1 MGSGKITKI
10 IEISRIYSK
19 FAPVLYTTMDLF
31 TSEKSLNTRLSIS
44 REQGNSLGLV
54 PTMGALHKGHLRL
67 VEQALRENKTVVVSI
82 FVNPTQFNNPQDLVQ
97 YPQQLATDIAL
108 LRTISEDLLVFTPTT
123 QEMYPEGLN
132 TKTYSFNGLDRRWE
146 GSDRP
151 GHFMGVGTIV
161 EKLFTLV
168 RPSRAYFG
176 QKDFQQLAI
185 IRALVRLKSL
195 PITIVGCPIIREPH
209 GLAMSSRN
217 ERLKPQE
224 REEASVI
231 YEALQKAVN
240 DATAKKPIGDI
251 TQAAVKK
258 IQAVEG
264 AAVFYFEFVNT
275 HTLEPIKT
283 LTNPK
288 NTRIITA
295 VDFKGVRLLDNIGL

>member
-1 MGSGKITKI
+1 MN
-10 IEISRIYSK
+10 
-19 FAPVLYTTMDLF
+19 VF
-31 TSEKSLNTRLSIS
+31 TSEKSLNERLSFS

-54 PTMGALHKGHLRL
+54 PTMGALHKGHLSL

-82 FVNPTQFNNPQDLVQ
+82 FVNPTQFNNALDLAQ
-97 YPQQLATDIAL
+97 YPQQLTSDIAL
-108 LRTISEDLLVFTPTT
+108 LKTISEELLIFTPTT

-132 TKTYSFNGLDRRWE
+132 TKTYAFNGLDRRWE
-146 GSDRP
+146 GADRP
-151 GHFMGVGTIV
+151 RHFMGVGTIV
-161 EKLFTLV
+161 EKLFALV

-185 IRALVRLKSL
+185 IRELVRLKSL

-240 DATAKKPIGDI
+240 NATAKKPLSDI

-258 IQAVEG
+258 IHAVENTS
-264 AAVFYFEFVNT
+264 VFYFEFVNAD
-275 HTLEPIKT
+275 TLEPLET
-283 LTNPK
+283 LTTLE

>member
-1 MGSGKITKI
+1 MGSRKITKI
-10 IEISRIYSK
+10 IEISRNYSK

-31 TSEKSLNTRLSIS
+31 TSEKSLNERLSFS

-54 PTMGALHKGHLRL
+54 PTMGALHQGHLSL
-67 VEQALRENKTVVVSI
+67 VAQALRENKTVVVSI
-82 FVNPTQFNNPQDLVQ
+82 FVNPTQFNNPQDLAQ
-97 YPQQLATDIAL
+97 YPQQLKVDIAL
-108 LRTISEDLLVFTPTT
+108 LKTISEELLVFTPTT

-146 GSDRP
+146 GADRP

-161 EKLFTLV
+161 EKLFALV

-185 IRALVRLKSL
+185 IRELVRLKSL

-217 ERLKPQE
+217 KRLKPQE
-224 REEASVI
+224 RVAASVI
-231 YEALQKAVN
+231 YKALQMAVKKVS
-240 DATAKKPIGDI
+240 AKKPLNEI
-251 TQAAVKK
+251 TRAAVKK
-258 IQAVEG
+258 IHAVENTS
-264 AAVFYFEFVNT
+264 VFYFEFINT
-275 HTLEPIKT
+275 DTLEPIET
-283 LTNPK
+283 LTTLE

>member
-1 MGSGKITKI
+1 LGSGKITKI

-19 FAPVLYTTMDLF
+19 FAPVLYTIMDLF

-54 PTMGALHKGHLRL
+54 PTMGALHKGHLSL

-82 FVNPTQFNNPQDLVQ
+82 FINPTQFNNPQDLAQ

-108 LRTISEDLLVFTPTT
+108 LKTISEDLLVFTPTT
-123 QEMYPEGLN
+123 QEMYPEGIN
-132 TKTYSFNGLDRRWE
+132 TKTYFFNGLDLRWE
-146 GSDRP
+146 GVDRP

-161 EKLFTLV
+161 EKLFALV

-185 IRALVRLKSL
+185 IRELVRLKSL

-231 YEALQKAVN
+231 YEALQKGVN
-240 DATAKKPIGDI
+240 DATAKKPLNEI

-264 AAVFYFEFVNT
+264 AAVFYFEFVNA
-275 HTLEPIKT
+275 HTLAPIKI
-283 LTNPK
+283 LTNPE